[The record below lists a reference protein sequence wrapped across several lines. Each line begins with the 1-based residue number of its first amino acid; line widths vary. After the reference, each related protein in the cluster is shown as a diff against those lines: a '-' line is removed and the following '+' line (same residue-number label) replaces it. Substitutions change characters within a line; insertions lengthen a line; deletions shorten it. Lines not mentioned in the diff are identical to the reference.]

1 MRLVPVYRITV
12 FVPPAH
18 LEGLQ
23 RGICAIDSLRQGDYE
38 QGMWISAP
46 GLEQFRPLPGAQPS
60 QGQVGELE
68 QVETVRLELCIPR
81 DPARLQRL
89 IEQGIRPHHPWDVP
103 AIFVDE
109 SSFALP

>member
-1 MRLVPVYRITV
+1 MRLVPVYRVTV

-23 RGICAIDSLRQGDYE
+23 RGICTIDSLRQGDYE

-46 GLEQFRPLPGAQPS
+46 GIEQFRPLSGAQPS
-60 QGQVGELE
+60 QGEVGELE

-89 IEQGIRPHHPWDVP
+89 VEQGIRPHHPWDVA